1 MPALTVDVNKLPLE
15 GAGGLIEVLGEITDP
30 RHRQGI
36 RYPFASVLALAVMA
50 DLSGMRSYEAI
61 AEWASDLPKDILR
74 RLRCWC
80 RRAPSEPTFRR
91 VLQLVDASEIDRKVG
106 EWLARQAGGGAI
118 SLDGKALRGSAD
130 GDDPM
135 CHVPRS

>member
-106 EWLARQAGGGAI
+106 EWLARQAGDGTI

-130 GDDPM
+130 GDNPM
-135 CHVPRS
+135 CYVPRS